1 MIEEQNRNLETEY
14 IEKQLE
20 LQKQIDFANA
30 VHPESVKN
38 VAGVD
43 LAYWK
48 EDDGAHGPE
57 KYIEAHIC
65 TDETINKRLER
76 T

>member
-1 MIEEQNRNLETEY
+1 MTEERNRNLETEY

-30 VHPESVKN
+30 VHPESVKT

-48 EDDGAHGPE
+48 EDDGAHGSDR
-57 KYIEAHIC
+57 YIESHIW
-65 TDETINKRLER
+65 TEETINKWLER